1 MPYTAVNSRGAT
13 YYLHA
18 KHVVLPNGRPQT
30 QFYFAP
36 SERRGEATDEF
47 PPGCVVREDP
57 RNGRL
62 TVKRVATQD

>member
-1 MPYTAVNSRGAT
+1 MPYTATNSRGAT

-18 KHVVLPNGRPQT
+18 KRVTLTNGRDHT

-36 SERRGEATDEF
+36 TERRGEATDEF
-47 PPGCVVREDP
+47 PAGHVVREA

-62 TVKRVATQD
+62 IVKRAEPHG